1 MLRANGPTIIE
12 KDVREGKKIFLISI
26 FEIEKEEIAAGVI
39 EDVTVPQNQKKR
51 TVSQAQKIIDKNLSV
66 VQKIAFLLGENAA
79 ETESMLNSIID
90 SYGDDE
96 EDR

>member
-1 MLRANGPTIIE
+1 MIDFKQLINEERNL
-12 KDVREGKKIFLISI
+12 GKNPAALYKTAA
-26 FEIEKEEIAAGVI
+26 FE
-39 EDVTVPQNQKKR
+39 N
-51 TVSQAQKIIDKNLSV
+51 IDKNLSV